1 MGYPGKNSKSYE
13 TPKHP
18 WQAARIASEVE
29 LVKAY
34 GLRNK
39 KEVWKAHSNLK
50 NYRELA
56 RKLLAE
62 SAKRTLSGH
71 VKTDADNILARL
83 KRYGFLKSEAGLD
96 DILTLQVTSFLDRR
110 LQTQVHKQGLAN
122 TLKQARQFIV
132 HGHISVGG
140 RKVTVPGYLVTMDEE
155 LGMSYY
161 GNSPLS
167 AENHLAR
174 PGQVVKEIVKESAK
188 PEQPDTKM
196 EVGS

>member
-29 LVKAY
+29 LVKTY

-62 SAKRTLSGH
+62 SAKRTLAGH
-71 VKTDADNILARL
+71 VKTDADNILGRL
-83 KRYGFLKSEAGLD
+83 KRYGLLKSEAGLD
-96 DILTLQVTSFLDRR
+96 DVLSLQVTNFLDRR

-140 RKVTVPGYLVTMDEE
+140 RKVTVPGYIVSIDEE

-167 AENHLAR
+167 ADAHPAR
-174 PGQVVKEIVKESAK
+174 PAQVVKEIVKESAK
-188 PEQPDTKM
+188 PEQPETKT
-196 EVGS
+196 EIRS